1 MLKYISIF
9 NINELTRKQ
18 DYDKNDVNIY
28 VDIDI
33 NQTIYNNCITI
44 VKQMRN
50 HVSGAIIET

>member
-18 DYDKNDVNIY
+18 DYDKNDVNIS

-33 NQTIYNNCITI
+33 NQTT

-50 HVSGAIIET
+50 HVSGTIIET